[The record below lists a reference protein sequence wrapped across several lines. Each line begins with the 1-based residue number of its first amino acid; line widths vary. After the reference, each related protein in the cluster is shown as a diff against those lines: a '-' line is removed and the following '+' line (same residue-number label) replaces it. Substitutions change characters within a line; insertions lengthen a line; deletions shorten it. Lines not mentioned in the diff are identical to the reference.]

1 MRIDARDP
9 AVLERVAG
17 LPLLLRHARVVSR
30 SGTRSAR
37 FFVSGEGRRGA
48 EAILRRAPA
57 DLAFDLV
64 TGPPDGPA
72 LDGALVYTASLEPVG
87 DARTPEGR
95 RAAERELERR
105 IKKSVD
111 LDGVV
116 AYYAIRPLSRLLT
129 RILLPTRITPNQ
141 VTLCALVC
149 GLAAGLCASQGSA
162 LLAGVLYWL
171 GAAIDCVDG
180 DLARLRLQGS
190 RLGEWL
196 DTIADDVS
204 TLAVVL
210 GLGVGLAA
218 DGYGQGWQ
226 VFAMVGAAVGF
237 LTAAKLYADLHRL
250 GLPIDTAQYP
260 WFFGSLGPRPGPLG
274 KLFYAVSFLFRRDA
288 FVTVVAVVLVADARR
303 LALLLLAGGMFV
315 FGILLCAQIW
325 MTRRGQPGD
334 VLATNK

>member
-17 LPLLLRHARVVSR
+17 LPLLLRHARMLSR

-37 FFVSGEGRRGA
+37 FFVGAEGRPA
-48 EAILRRAPA
+48 VEAILRRAPV
-57 DLAFDLV
+57 DLAVEVV

-72 LDGALVYTASLEPVG
+72 LDGALVYTASLEPAG
-87 DARTPEGR
+87 DARTPAGR
-95 RAAERELERR
+95 LAADRELERR

-116 AYYAIRPLSRLLT
+116 AYYVMRPLSRLLT

-149 GLAAGLCASQGSA
+149 GLAAALSA
-162 LLAGVLYWL
+162 ARGGTLLAGILYWL

-196 DTIADDVS
+196 DTLADDVS

-210 GLGVGLAA
+210 GLGIGLAA

-226 VFAMVGAAVGF
+226 VFGIVGAGVGL

-260 WFFGSLGPRPGPLG
+260 WFFGSPGTRPGPLG
-274 KLFYAVSFLFRRDA
+274 RLFYAVSFLFRRDA
-288 FVTVVAVVLVADARR
+288 FVTVVSILLVTDFRR
-303 LALLLLAGGMFV
+303 LALLLLAGGTLV
-315 FGILLCAQIW
+315 FGILLCAHIW